1 MDLLSMYLKG
11 GVIMHP
17 ILLCSVIALA
27 IIIDRLIIIR
37 RAKLNAPA
45 FMIRIRGYLK
55 KKDVEG
61 AISFCL
67 EEKSPTANMIRK
79 GLKKYKHGHERVK
92 EAIENAGKQ
101 EIAKLEKGLSALA
114 TIAGIAPMLGF
125 LGTVT
130 GMVSAFMTIQDLQG
144 AASPCDLAGGIWE
157 ALITTV
163 FGLVVGIPALAFYNY
178 LLSRISR
185 LVNDM
190 EVISTEIVDTIEEVN
205 TGGSKMDEEIEID
218 L

>member
-144 AASPCDLAGGIWE
+144 AASPSDLAGGIWE